1 MITREQRRHSRR
13 ERKENIRIWFRV
25 PRLGFV
31 FQVPGYI
38 GIGVKNMNA
47 MLRDLCSNK
56 IEETLSANGL
66 DQKKI
71 WFRGFI
77 RDYSGK
83 AYPDSFT

>member
-1 MITREQRRHSRR
+1 
-13 ERKENIRIWFRV
+13 
-25 PRLGFV
+25 
-31 FQVPGYI
+31 
-38 GIGVKNMNA
+38 MNA